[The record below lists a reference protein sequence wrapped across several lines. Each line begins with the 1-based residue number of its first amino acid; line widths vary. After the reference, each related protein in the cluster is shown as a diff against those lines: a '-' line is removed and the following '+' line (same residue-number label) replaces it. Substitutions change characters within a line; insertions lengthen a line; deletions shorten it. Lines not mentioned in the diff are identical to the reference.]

1 MRQLC
6 NKYLKYITDAIDKNA
21 SDYEINKR
29 IEKIAN
35 KEDITTQ
42 EYCEIYDKAMQA
54 YNKKFGII

>member
-6 NKYLKYITDAIDKNA
+6 NKYLKYITDAIDKNE